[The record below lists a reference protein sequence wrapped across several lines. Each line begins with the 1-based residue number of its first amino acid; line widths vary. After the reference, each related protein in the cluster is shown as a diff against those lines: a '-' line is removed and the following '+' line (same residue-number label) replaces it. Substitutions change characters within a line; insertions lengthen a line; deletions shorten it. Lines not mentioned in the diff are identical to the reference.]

1 MKERCVVLDLGTR
14 DYGETWAL
22 QKGLVAQRLEDRS
35 PDTLLLVEH
44 PAVYTV
50 GRRGVGS
57 DLEDA
62 SLPVFEVE
70 RGGEATYHGPGQLV
84 GYPIMALPEG
94 KLGIKAFIE
103 ALEKVLIRTVGDM
116 GIPGEGGI
124 HAGLWVGPKKLA
136 SIGVAIKHHVTYH
149 GFALNV
155 NNDLAPFLRIS
166 PCGLDGSTLTSM
178 SEILGQNVEVEAVKP
193 SLLLHFKEVF
203 DRDLDPPLRPL
214 TNLLRS

>member
-1 MKERCVVLDLGTR
+1 MKERCAVLDLGTR
-14 DYGETWAL
+14 DYGETWEW
-22 QKGLVAQRLEDRS
+22 QKRLVVQRLEGRA

-50 GRRGVGS
+50 GRRGAGNGLEGS
-57 DLEDA
+57 
-62 SLPVFEVE
+62 SLPVYQVE

-84 GYPIMALPEG
+84 GYPIMGLPKG

-103 ALEKVLIRTVGDM
+103 ALEEVLIRTVEDM
-116 GIPGEGGI
+116 GIPGERGI

-178 SEILGQNVEVEAVKP
+178 SEVLGQNVAVETVKP
-193 SLLLHFKEVF
+193 SLLLHFQDVF
-203 DRDLDPPLRPL
+203 DRDLDPPPRPL

>member
-1 MKERCVVLDLGTR
+1 MKARCTVLDLGIR
-14 DYGETWAL
+14 DYGEVWEL
-22 QKGLVAQRLEDRS
+22 QKHMVAQRLEDRS

-50 GRRGVGS
+50 GRRGAED
-57 DLEDA
+57 DLKES
-62 SLPVFEVE
+62 SLPVYEVE

-84 GYPIMALPEG
+84 GYPILALPEG
-94 KLGIKAFIE
+94 KLGIKAFVE
-103 ALEKVLIRTVGDM
+103 ALEEVLIRTVNDM
-116 GIPGEGGI
+116 GIPGERGI

-149 GFALNV
+149 GLALNV

-178 SEILGQNVEVEAVKP
+178 SEILGRNVEVEAVKP
-193 SLLLHFKEVF
+193 SLLFHFQDVF
-203 DRDLDPPLRPL
+203 DRDLDPPPRPL